1 MSKKLRHG
9 FRMTDSMVGF
19 VLVLPALAIFCGVIL
34 YPFVNSVLMSFTDK
48 SLVMPT
54 SQFVGV
60 ENYIKTFKDPTFV
73 RTLTNTAVLVICST
87 ALPFI
92 LGLIWSIILDLKF
105 KGAGIMRGATLI
117 NWIIPGASISFLWS
131 FIFDANHGIVDE
143 LLTGAGLID
152 SNINW
157 LGSGKTAMMAV
168 IIARTWQMLPW
179 YMAFLTGGLQGV
191 SYDQIEAARMDG
203 AGNLKVFRHVILP
216 EMKPIIVIVLVLGI
230 IGNLQHFDIP
240 QVMTSGGPAGS
251 TTLLSTAVY
260 RQAFSSYKVGM
271 AATIGTI
278 WAIFLAMFSIFYSRN
293 AGRD

>member
-9 FRMTDSMVGF
+9 FRMPDSMVGF

-73 RTLTNTAVLVICST
+73 RTLTNTAVFVICST

-131 FIFDANHGIVDE
+131 FIFDANHGIVNE

-278 WAIFLAMFSIFYSRN
+278 WAIFLAMFSIFYSRH

>member
-73 RTLTNTAVLVICST
+73 RTLTNTAVFVICST

-131 FIFDANHGIVDE
+131 FIFDANHGIVNE

-191 SYDQIEAARMDG
+191 PYDQIEAARMDG

>member
-73 RTLTNTAVLVICST
+73 RTLTNTAVFVICST

-131 FIFDANHGIVDE
+131 FIFDANHGIVNE

-260 RQAFSSYKVGM
+260 RQAFSSYKVCM

>member
-73 RTLTNTAVLVICST
+73 RTLTNTAVFVICST
-87 ALPFI
+87 ALPFL

-131 FIFDANHGIVDE
+131 FIFDANHGIVNE

>member
-73 RTLTNTAVLVICST
+73 RTLTNTAVFVICST

-131 FIFDANHGIVDE
+131 FIFDANHGIVNE

-179 YMAFLTGGLQGV
+179 FMAFLTGGLQGV

>member
-1 MSKKLRHG
+1 
-9 FRMTDSMVGF
+9 MTDSMVGF

-73 RTLTNTAVLVICST
+73 RTLTNTAVFVICST

-131 FIFDANHGIVDE
+131 FIFDANHGIVNE

-260 RQAFSSYKVGM
+260 RQAFSS
-271 AATIGTI
+271 
-278 WAIFLAMFSIFYSRN
+278 
-293 AGRD
+293 

>member
-48 SLVMPT
+48 SLEMPT

-73 RTLTNTAVLVICST
+73 RTLTNTAVFVICST

-131 FIFDANHGIVDE
+131 FIFDANHGIVNE

>member
-73 RTLTNTAVLVICST
+73 RTLTNTAVFVICST

-117 NWIIPGASISFLWS
+117 NWINPGASISFLWS
-131 FIFDANHGIVDE
+131 FIFDANHGIVNE

>member
-73 RTLTNTAVLVICST
+73 RTLTNTAVFVICST

-117 NWIIPGASISFLWS
+117 NWIIPGESISFLWS
-131 FIFDANHGIVDE
+131 FIFDANHGIVNE

>member
-73 RTLTNTAVLVICST
+73 RTLTNTAVFVICST

-117 NWIIPGASISFLWS
+117 NWIIPGASNSFLWS
-131 FIFDANHGIVDE
+131 FIFDANHGIVNE

>member
-73 RTLTNTAVLVICST
+73 RTLTNTAVFVICST

-131 FIFDANHGIVDE
+131 FIFDANHGIVNE

-278 WAIFLAMFSIFYSRN
+278 WAIFLAMFSIFYSRH

>member
-60 ENYIKTFKDPTFV
+60 ENYIITFKDPTFV
-73 RTLTNTAVLVICST
+73 RTLTNTAVFVICST

-131 FIFDANHGIVDE
+131 FIFDANHGIVNE

>member
-34 YPFVNSVLMSFTDK
+34 YPFVNSVLKSFTDK

-73 RTLTNTAVLVICST
+73 RTLTNTAVFVICST

-131 FIFDANHGIVDE
+131 FIFDANHGIVNE

>member
-1 MSKKLRHG
+1 M
-9 FRMTDSMVGF
+9 
-19 VLVLPALAIFCGVIL
+19 
-34 YPFVNSVLMSFTDK
+34 
-48 SLVMPT
+48 
-54 SQFVGV
+54 
-60 ENYIKTFKDPTFV
+60 
-73 RTLTNTAVLVICST
+73 
-87 ALPFI
+87 
-92 LGLIWSIILDLKF
+92 
-105 KGAGIMRGATLI
+105 
-117 NWIIPGASISFLWS
+117 
-131 FIFDANHGIVDE
+131 
-143 LLTGAGLID
+143 
-152 SNINW
+152 
-157 LGSGKTAMMAV
+157 
-168 IIARTWQMLPW
+168 
-179 YMAFLTGGLQGV
+179 

>member
-73 RTLTNTAVLVICST
+73 RTLTNTAVFVICST

-131 FIFDANHGIVDE
+131 FIFDANHGIVNE

-157 LGSGKTAMMAV
+157 LGSGKMAMMAV

>member
-73 RTLTNTAVLVICST
+73 RTLTNTAVFVICST

-105 KGAGIMRGATLI
+105 KGAGIMRGTTLI

-131 FIFDANHGIVDE
+131 FIFDANHGIVNE

>member
-73 RTLTNTAVLVICST
+73 RTLTNTAVFVICST

-131 FIFDANHGIVDE
+131 FIFDANHGIVNE

-191 SYDQIEAARMDG
+191 SYDQIEAVRMDG

>member
-73 RTLTNTAVLVICST
+73 RTLTNTAVFVICST
-87 ALPFI
+87 ALPFL

-131 FIFDANHGIVDE
+131 FIFDANHGIVND

>member
-73 RTLTNTAVLVICST
+73 RTLTNTAVFVICST
-87 ALPFI
+87 ALPVI

-105 KGAGIMRGATLI
+105 NGAGIMRGATLI

-131 FIFDANHGIVDE
+131 FIFDANHGIVNE

-278 WAIFLAMFSIFYSRN
+278 WAIFLAMFSIFYSRH

>member
-73 RTLTNTAVLVICST
+73 RTLTNTAVFVICST
-87 ALPFI
+87 ALPFF

-131 FIFDANHGIVDE
+131 FIFDANHGIVNE

-278 WAIFLAMFSIFYSRN
+278 WAIFLAMFSIFYSRH